1 MAAPSLDDA
10 HAAQAQGLADAG
22 DLDGLANHLRR
33 HPPRPAQGAPLLH
46 HADPRVGHLIISWLR
61 RHLRRCADATVLADW
76 AAALPQDVD
85 RLGPRA
91 QRGLARL
98 YSQLRAQVQARGAPL
113 PDWRSCRPPEPVAV
127 AWLSTAIE
135 FDPRSVTREGAS
147 ERLLHALASLTGAEL
162 PDVAGLL
169 GALLPLAD
177 ASPALVVPAMRLL
190 SEARTVCTVSA
201 DAAQAAL
208 LAWIAA
214 GHGPALQASLNGPPI
229 IIPLDVLEGAL
240 ADPYR
245 AADAVSALARQ
256 GDGLV
261 LLEIAEGGRPGPT
274 AQALVAVGAFAPT
287 AASLIEL
294 ARRDPLQFAAPL
306 RLALVKA
313 HHRGVFVQPADLV
326 PLLTLFVQHQS
337 WPALDLVDLCHVA
350 RDALVERIA
359 ARPIDDPAWL
369 RLLPVLAI
377 SPGRGA
383 SAAIRAILA
392 APAPPTTIR
401 AALAAVAVREDTEA
415 EGVVL
420 TRLAEYC
427 PEALRALTRVGG
439 AATAQTLEAALGLS
453 DAPAAPWILAHQSA
467 ALVLLWQLTAAR
479 SQSRAAL
486 LARINPGEIPAQ
498 IARDIAAERSEAARR
513 LALKSALFVR
523 PDQALIRLADLGE
536 DGAFDTLYGLLRET
550 VVGLIDGAVPG
561 DSPLD
566 TAHTVGRPDLP
577 AGVRDALLK
586 YGQRLAR
593 RGRIRPVSLVRG
605 GEPGAAM
612 MVEIALD
619 LALFGGLEPAMQRC
633 LLDAIQPYD
642 VPGVAAR
649 LEPLI
654 RSRDADVRAAAV
666 RLFVARVHAS
676 QTHALVRL
684 LRDDAPATLRPAI
697 AAMAEFAVVWTT
709 PLVVARLD
717 HAELPIARVAADAL
731 VRLDPVQ
738 AAPAVVEQLARRDDP
753 RLRSLLLK
761 AYDGA
766 DLGPGPLVDAL
777 VEADAAARARLQQA
791 LDGRISPAWLRRL
804 IVAQHPAAAQLVEA
818 VRAGAVRLDG
828 SLERLD
834 DELVRHGRPRL
845 RPGEVTLTEA
855 LRRAGW
861 SAAVGRAAI
870 ADPSVDLQSLV
881 RRFGREVVALL
892 PHLPGADRDR
902 VAAHLDSLK
911 PDTARQGLSIVLDAL
926 RAAADPAAVEGILRL
941 LMRIGSGLPSPLAGR
956 AVDAVRGLTSALAGG
971 AADDDAGV
979 LRWQTLARLGAIPT
993 RADLAAA
1000 LADTQCAPDP
1010 KQAAV
1015 EVLRWAFGARRIPA
1029 TPPEDLLSAV
1039 DGALAAARARP
1050 VVGAERVRLIGEL
1063 IAAWPHATPDRAQ
1076 ALLDWLLDL
1085 QPLGAPPWILS
1096 ADTQAASPPPSV
1108 PSIQRRAALLDG
1120 LNDDVPERRTEAAV
1134 QLLDWADVPEGQ
1146 LEVLLA
1152 WLSGAVDVPVDRR
1165 WALAD
1170 ALHARPRL
1178 LTNVRG
1184 IELLDWLSVERQRH
1198 HADRLWGLWGSDDAE
1213 LSARAGQML
1222 RRLGP
1227 EFLLPRV
1234 AREIEDARWGAVD
1247 LLIGRPV
1254 VRSPLLEMVIDQLRA
1269 AGQLE
1274 RASTLERQAC
1284 AGPLSTPTPLP
1295 APRVKRR
1302 GSGHEA
1308 LIETARGDDPRGAR
1322 AALKQMVDAD
1332 APGTLDLLVDLT
1344 RHPDPARRILALRA
1358 VRQLADQRTYLDAAL
1373 PFLDDPRPDVRRSVI
1388 EALSEARH
1396 PAALPELI
1404 PLLRDRTPA
1413 IRDAARAGVIRYG
1426 AAATGLLQEAMRH
1439 ARPDRRGL
1447 YVNLLKACRDRRN
1460 R

>member
-10 HAAQAQGLADAG
+10 NAAQAQRLADAR
-22 DLDGLANHLRR
+22 DLDALAGHLRR
-33 HPPRPAQGAPLLH
+33 YPPRPIHGEPLLH
-46 HADPRVGHLIISWLR
+46 HVDPRVGHLIISWLR
-61 RHLRRCADATVLADW
+61 RHLRRCADAEVLTDW
-76 AAALPQDVD
+76 ARVIPRDVA
-85 RLGPRA
+85 RFGPRA

-98 YSQLRAQVQARGAPL
+98 YSQVRAQVQALGAVL
-113 PDWRSCRPPEPVAV
+113 PDWRACRPAEPVAV

-135 FDPRSVTREGAS
+135 YDPQSVTREGS
-147 ERLLHALASLTGAEL
+147 TERLLHALSSLTGAEL
-162 PDVAGLL
+162 TDAGAVLD
-169 GALLPLAD
+169 ALLPLAD
-177 ASPALVVPAMRLL
+177 ATPALVVPAMRLL
-190 SEARTVCTVSA
+190 FEARTACTLSA
-201 DAAQAAL
+201 ETAQAVL
-208 LAWIAA
+208 LRWIAA
-214 GHGPALQASLNGPPI
+214 GHATALHTSRAWPQLS
-229 IIPLDVLEGAL
+229 IPLAVLEDAL
-240 ADPYR
+240 ADPLR
-245 AADAVSALARQ
+245 AADAVSALTRQ
-256 GDGLV
+256 GNGLV
-261 LLEIAEGGRPGPT
+261 LLEIAEGVRPGPT
-274 AQALVAVGAFAPT
+274 AQALAAVGAFAPT
-287 AASLIEL
+287 AASLIDL

-306 RLALVKA
+306 RLALIDA
-313 HHRGVFVQPADLV
+313 HRRGIFVQPADLV
-326 PLLTLFVQHQS
+326 PLLTLFVAHRG

-383 SAAIRAILA
+383 SAAIRAILG
-392 APAPPTTIR
+392 APAPPTTVR
-401 AALAAVAVREDTEA
+401 AALGTVAVREDTEA

-420 TRLAEYC
+420 ARLAEYC

-439 AATAQTLEAALGLS
+439 AATAQTLEVALGLS
-453 DAPAAPWILAHQSA
+453 DAPAEPWILAHQTP
-467 ALVLLWQLTAAR
+467 ALVLLWQLTPAR
-479 SQSRAAL
+479 STARAAL
-486 LARINPGEIPAQ
+486 LARINPGEIPPQ

-577 AGVRDALLK
+577 ASVRDALLK
-586 YGQRLAR
+586 YGQRLAG
-593 RGRIRPVSLVRG
+593 RGRIRPVSLARG

-612 MVEIALD
+612 MVDIALD

-654 RSRDADVRAAAV
+654 RSRDPQVRAAAV
-666 RLFVARVHAS
+666 RLFVARVQAS
-676 QTHALVRL
+676 QTHALIRL
-684 LRDDAPATLRPAI
+684 LRDEAPATLRPAI
-697 AAMAEFAVVWTT
+697 AAMAEFAVVWAT
-709 PLVVARLD
+709 PLVVARLGHSD
-717 HAELPIARVAADAL
+717 LEVARAAADAL
-731 VRLDPVQ
+731 VRLDPVE
-738 AAPAVVEQLARRDDP
+738 AAPAVVAQLAERDDP

-761 AYDGA
+761 AYVAA

-777 VEADAAARARLQQA
+777 VDADPTARVRLLQA
-791 LDGRISPAWLRRL
+791 LDARMSPAWLRRL
-804 IVAQHPAAAQLVEA
+804 VVANHPAAPQLIEA
-818 VRAGAVRLDG
+818 LQAGKVRLDG
-828 SLERLD
+828 SIERLD
-834 DELVRHGRPRL
+834 DELVRHGRPRI
-845 RPGEVTLTEA
+845 RPGPVTILER

-861 SAAVGRAAI
+861 SAADGRAAI
-870 ADPSVDLQSLV
+870 ADPAVDLQSLV

-892 PHLPGADRDR
+892 PHLSPEDRDR
-902 VAAHLDSLK
+902 VAAHLEGLK
-911 PDTARQGLSIVLDAL
+911 ADTARQGLSILLDAL
-926 RAAADPAAVEGILRL
+926 SAAVEPAAAEGLMRL

-956 AVDAVRGLTSALAGG
+956 AVDAVRGLTSTLAGG
-971 AADDDAGV
+971 AADEDAGA
-979 LRWQTLARLGAIPT
+979 LRWQTLERLGAIPT

-1000 LADTQCAPDP
+1000 LADTQFAPDP
-1010 KQAAV
+1010 VQAAI

-1029 TPPEDLLSAV
+1029 QPPADLLSAD
-1039 DGALAAARARP
+1039 DGALAAARARETGGSAR
-1050 VVGAERVRLIGEL
+1050 VGLIGEL
-1063 IAAWPHATPDRAQ
+1063 IAAWPHAQPERAQ
-1076 ALLDWLLDL
+1076 LLLDWLLEL

-1096 ADTQAASPPPSV
+1096 ADRMRPPAPVHEPSMT
-1108 PSIQRRAALLDG
+1108 RRAALLDG
-1120 LNDDVPERRTEAAV
+1120 LNDDDPARRTDAAV
-1134 QLLDWADVPEGQ
+1134 QLLDWSDVPEAQ

-1152 WLSGAVDVPVDRR
+1152 WLDSAIDVPVDRR

-1178 LTNVRG
+1178 LTNLRG

-1198 HADRLWGLWGSDDAE
+1198 HADRLWGLWGSDDSD
-1213 LSARAGQML
+1213 LSVRAGQML

-1234 AREIEDARWGAVD
+1234 AREISDARWGAAD
-1247 LLIGRPV
+1247 LLIDRPV

-1269 AGQLE
+1269 AGQLD
-1274 RASTLERQAC
+1274 RANTLERQAS
-1284 AGPLSTPTPLP
+1284 AGPLSTPMPLP
-1295 APRVKRR
+1295 APRIKRR
-1302 GSGHEA
+1302 VSGHEA
-1308 LIETARGDDPRGAR
+1308 LIETARGDDPRAAR

-1396 PAALPELI
+1396 PKALPELI
-1404 PLLRDRTPA
+1404 PLLRDKTPA
-1413 IRDAARAGVIRYG
+1413 IRDAAGAGVIRYG
-1426 AAATGLLQEAMRH
+1426 AAAIVPLEEAMRH

-1447 YVNLLKACRDRRN
+1447 YLSLLKACRDRRG